1 MAEEK
6 QKVKETLQ
14 VINNYMN
21 KKNINM
27 SLQQ

>member
-27 SLQQ
+27 SLQ